1 MKDYIKQLLT
11 EAAKGQNHHYPKD
24 MIDII
29 ILGSMKNLVKDTSNA
44 YFSFLVAPIAITF
57 LGKCISKSK
66 TFSASEDEKKDFDLC
81 INKLMPKYK
90 DAKLYDRLRVGM
102 LAMMRPKDGLG
113 FTHKAEAKQMKLKHM
128 DKAPDGDYILIME
141 DLWSDIFKVAR
152 EIKKMEFSDK
162 DKMNKPFIDIP

>member
-1 MKDYIKQLLT
+1 MKNYIKQLLT
-11 EAAKGQNHHYPKD
+11 EVTNKQNHHYPKD

-29 ILGSMKNLVKDTSNA
+29 ILGSMKDLVKDKNA

-90 DAKLYDRLRVGM
+90 DAKLYDRLRVSM

-113 FTHKAEAKQMKLKHM
+113 FTHKTEAKEMNIKHM
-128 DKAPDGDYILIME
+128 DKNSDGDYILVME
-141 DLWSDIFKVAR
+141 DFWSDIFKAAKEV
-152 EIKKMEFSDK
+152 KNMEFGDK

>member
-1 MKDYIKQLLT
+1 MKEYIKQLLT

-29 ILGSMKNLVKDTSNA
+29 ILGSMKNLVKDSSNA

-113 FTHKAEAKQMKLKHM
+113 FTHRAEAKEMKIKHM
-128 DKAPDGDYILIME
+128 DKTSDGDYVLVME
-141 DLWSDIFKVAR
+141 DLWSDIFKAAR

>member
-11 EAAKGQNHHYPKD
+11 EATKSQNHHYPKD

-29 ILGSMKNLVKDTSNA
+29 ILGSMKNLVKDSSNA

-102 LAMMRPKDGLG
+102 LAMMKPKDGLG
-113 FTHKAEAKQMKLKHM
+113 FTHRAEAKEIGLKHM
-128 DKAPDGDYILIME
+128 DKTSGDYILIME
-141 DLWSDIFKVAR
+141 DLWFDIFKAAR
-152 EIKKMEFSDK
+152 EVKNMEFSDK